1 VTPPR
6 DPPKPRG
13 RPRATEPGET
23 LTTYIR
29 SSDYDRLVRQATDQ
43 RKSLASLVRDLLR
56 LKLF

>member
-13 RPRATEPGET
+13 RARATEPGET
-23 LTTYIR
+23 LTTYVR
-29 SSDYDRLVRQATDQ
+29 RSDYDRLVRQATDQ